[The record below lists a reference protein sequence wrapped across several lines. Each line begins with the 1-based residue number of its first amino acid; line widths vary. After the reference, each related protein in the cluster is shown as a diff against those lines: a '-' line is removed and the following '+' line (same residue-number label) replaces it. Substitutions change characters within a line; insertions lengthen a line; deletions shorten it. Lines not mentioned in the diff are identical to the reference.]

1 MFSRACQP
9 RFTRSYQLFSPR
21 EEERA
26 TLASQ
31 PCPKFNPTPWIAD
44 EQTGDFTAA
53 FSSGEQYV
61 SRIEFTTGN
70 KLNDAYTQARRSTP
84 TLVNN
89 SYVGIIISC
98 LKRFEIS
105 LNARL
110 ILLTFEINLEICIR
124 ISNGYNNRTI

>member
-1 MFSRACQP
+1 MPLCFHGP
-9 RFTRSYQLFSPR
+9 VSPDLLAPASSFLQ

-44 EQTGDFTAA
+44 EQTGDFPAA

-61 SRIEFTTGN
+61 SRIEFTMGN

-89 SYVGIIISC
+89 TYVDIIMSC
-98 LKRFEIS
+98 PKRFEIS
-105 LNARL
+105 LDVRL
-110 ILLTFEINLEICIR
+110 LRLYC
-124 ISNGYNNRTI
+124 